1 MVQLR
6 KNGTIMNMVR
16 CMLKSK
22 NLPSYLW
29 GEVVSTTTY
38 ILNQSPT
45 KRLEGSLEEAWIG
58 LKLDATY
65 LEAFGSICYK
75 HKKKA
80 R

>member
-1 MVQLR
+1 
-6 KNGTIMNMVR
+6 MNMVR
-16 CMLKSK
+16 YMLKSK

-45 KRLEGSLEEAWIG
+45 KRLEGMTLEEAWIG